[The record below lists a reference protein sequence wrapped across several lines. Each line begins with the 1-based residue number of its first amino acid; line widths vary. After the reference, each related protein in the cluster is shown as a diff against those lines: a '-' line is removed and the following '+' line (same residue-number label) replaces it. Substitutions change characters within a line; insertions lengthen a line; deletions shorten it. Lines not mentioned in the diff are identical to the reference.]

1 MLDEM
6 LVFHLSNPIT
16 SHNMGNIKIFQKIDL
31 IVYYFPLSFVEIYWF
46 CTRST
51 LPLLQS
57 QCQEVSDLDEGSV
70 HRQVKLIVL
79 AREHRYFLQ
88 HRNYTLLNELDF
100 YQNAVFT

>member
-1 MLDEM
+1 
-6 LVFHLSNPIT
+6 
-16 SHNMGNIKIFQKIDL
+16 MGNIKIFQKIDL
-31 IVYYFPLSFVEIYWF
+31 IVYYFPLPFVEIYWF

-57 QCQEVSDLDEGSV
+57 QCQEVNDLDEGSV
-70 HRQVKLIVL
+70 HRQVKLSAFLTVL